1 MELSALQL
9 VDISL
14 GYDKAPIML
23 SSLTTSQILFSIFF
37 FPLIVV
43 LTLLVRIIVR
53 EGMSAFKNIYDITW
67 REAWVNAAFGVVVVV
82 MVELIEGFIEP
93 YVQQEFWRWL
103 ISLALVLLY
112 LLILR
117 WDLSKVKAHN
127 KKNDELL

>member
-1 MELSALQL
+1 MEQSALQL

-14 GYDKAPIML
+14 GYDRVPIML
-23 SSLTTSQILFSIFF
+23 LSLTTSQILFSIFF

-43 LTLLVRIIVR
+43 LTLLVRIIVK
-53 EGMSAFKNIYDITW
+53 EEMSAFKNIYDITW
-67 REAWVNAAFGVVVVV
+67 REAWINGAFGVVVVL

-93 YVQQEFWRWL
+93 FFQQEFWRWI

-117 WDLSKVKAHN
+117 WDLSRVKAHN
-127 KKNDELL
+127 EKNDE